1 MKKPKATGAWNKGKK
16 LPAEPLT
23 ANEVIRLIDQ
33 CSKRAPT
40 GVRNRALLAVMWRCG
55 LRCSE
60 ALDLEPRD
68 VDIATGF
75 VRVRCG
81 KGGKLRVVKVDTT
94 ALALVGHW
102 LAKRDSLGLNGRHKL
117 FPTLKGGRLDARY
130 VRELVAR
137 LGKKAGIERR
147 CHPHALRHSHASE
160 LSREGK
166 PLALISQ
173 QLGHADLSTTSRY
186 IAKLSPQ
193 ELSDGLGDRQWD
205 Q

>member
-1 MKKPKATGAWNKGKK
+1 MEKPKASGAWNKGKK

-23 ANEVIRLIDQ
+23 PSEVIRLIDQ
-33 CSKRAPT
+33 CSKRAAT
-40 GVRNRALLAVMWRCG
+40 GIRNRALLALLWRCG

-68 VDIATGF
+68 IDANTGL
-75 VRVRCG
+75 VRVRKG
-81 KGGKLRVVKVDTT
+81 KGGKLRVVKVDST

-102 LAKRDSLGLNGRHKL
+102 LAKRDGLGLNGRHKL
-117 FPTLKGGRLDARY
+117 FPTLQGKRLDARY
-130 VRELVAR
+130 VRSLVAR
-137 LGKKAGIERR
+137 LGRKAGIERR

-173 QLGHADLSTTSRY
+173 QLGHSNLSTTSRY

-193 ELSDGLGDRQWD
+193 ELSDGLGDREWG
-205 Q
+205 